1 MIVSA
6 TLVPPEVLTSILD
19 GIYSDGMQESIP
31 GAELMTYYGFELIQL
46 TVITDSWINVMINI
60 PMHHTTGLHLVY
72 RATLLPQPTEEG
84 STATQYKLSTFGWS
98 GWSFSFSSGPGPPLQ

>member
-1 MIVSA
+1 
-6 TLVPPEVLTSILD
+6 
-19 GIYSDGMQESIP
+19 MQEAIP

-46 TVITDSWINVMINI
+46 TVITDSWINVLINI

-84 STATQYKLSTFGWS
+84 STATQYK
-98 GWSFSFSSGPGPPLQ
+98 FSNTHLLVSE